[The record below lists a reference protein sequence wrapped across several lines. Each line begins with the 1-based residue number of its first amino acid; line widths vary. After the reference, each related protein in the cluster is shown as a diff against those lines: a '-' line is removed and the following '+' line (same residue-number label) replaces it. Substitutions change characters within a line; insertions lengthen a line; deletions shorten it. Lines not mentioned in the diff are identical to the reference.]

1 MGKKRIKAFGA
12 DGSESTDGIAKT
24 RPDSASKKSVKKSIT
39 KGQAHILSS
48 YNNTIVTLTDANG
61 RVLSWSSAGSLGF
74 KGTRKSTPYVASLVT
89 KSAIEKAKKYNLSE
103 VDIFVKGVGSGRD
116 SAVRALAAAGL
127 TVNIIA
133 DITPIPHNGCRPPR
147 ARRV

>member
-12 DGSESTDGIAKT
+12 ELSDEEVKSKADSGI
-24 RPDSASKKSVKKSIT
+24 KKAVKKSIA

-48 YNNTIVTLTDANG
+48 YNNTMVTLTDANG

-74 KGTRKSTPYVASLVT
+74 KGTRKSTPYVASLVA
-89 KSAIEKAKKYNLSE
+89 KNAIEKAKKYNLSE

-127 TVNIIA
+127 IINIIA
-133 DITPIPHNGCRPPR
+133 DITPIPHNGCRAPR
-147 ARRV
+147 PRRV